1 MHCKLQFPV
10 IRNKEHYAKGQ
21 SILNTTHKERGTIE
35 LLDPCCSTR
44 CQSRM
49 KTHLHDCCA
58 EKERD
63 RPSRAWQHD
72 SKNGAEEKGREDAFF
87 WQNSSHLPKRAEF
100 VRSLVLSPTFSPLL
114 SFLPCYQILN

>member
-58 EKERD
+58 EKER
-63 RPSRAWQHD
+63 
-72 SKNGAEEKGREDAFF
+72 EKGKVARGSMTAKME
-87 WQNSSHLPKRAEF
+87 QKR
-100 VRSLVLSPTFSPLL
+100 R
-114 SFLPCYQILN
+114 